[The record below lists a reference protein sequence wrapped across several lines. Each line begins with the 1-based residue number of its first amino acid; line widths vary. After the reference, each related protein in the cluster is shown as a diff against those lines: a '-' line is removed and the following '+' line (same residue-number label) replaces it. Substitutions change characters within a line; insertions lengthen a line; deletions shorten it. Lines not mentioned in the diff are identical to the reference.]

1 MASIEGGYWTAE
13 ELSLLIQLREA
24 GLSYAQIHNRM
35 SGRSLAR
42 LYAVGPKAAER
53 LAAMKAG
60 TVKRRAWGKAEVA
73 DLRKRVERG
82 DTLKAVAAHYNRSIP
97 AILYVMQKHGIETV
111 RPPGGQRH
119 YDYAEVGRLVDQGTS
134 PGAVARAVGCSASH
148 ARHLVRTLR

>member
-13 ELSLLIQLREA
+13 ELTLLVALRKTD
-24 GLSYAQIHNRM
+24 LSYKQIHDRM
-35 SGRSLAR
+35 PGRSLAR
-42 LYAVGPKAAER
+42 LYAVGPKAEER
-53 LAAMKAG
+53 LAAMQAG

-119 YDYAEVGRLVDQGTS
+119 YDYAEVGRLVDQGAST
-134 PGAVARAVGCSASH
+134 GAVARTIGCSPGH
-148 ARHLVRTLR
+148 AYDLVRKLR